1 MPKLYEEDQQKVNDV
16 LSRGVYRVD
25 RKPFRPWLL
34 LGAIFVMLGIITA
47 ASYLIATF
55 HGYV

>member
-34 LGAIFVMLGIITA
+34 LGAIFVMLGIITV